1 MRSTFKILLYINKA
15 KVKIDGTTAI
25 MCRITIDGKSS
36 VMTTGLY
43 CRPED
48 WNSKKGEVKE
58 ERINRQ
64 LIKYKQDIQNR
75 YDDILKKNGAISA
88 ELLKNT
94 IIGVNAIPNM
104 LLQSGEVEREKL
116 KIRAKEI
123 NSNSSY
129 RESKSTQLFLQ
140 KFIQS
145 RGVEDIDM
153 NEITEEF
160 GLSYKIFLKKVCG
173 CSHDRVNKCLCWLNR
188 LLYLAVDREII
199 RANPIEDVEYEKK
212 APPQYRF
219 VKRADLKIMLATP
232 MADAQ
237 MELARR
243 VFIFSSFTGL
253 AYVDVYRLYP
263 HHIETTAEGRK
274 YIREKRGKTNV
285 EAFVPLHPI
294 AEKILSLY
302 NTTDD
307 SRPIFPLPIRDV
319 LWREVH
325 ALGIGLGLKDNLSY
339 HAARHSFGTLLL
351 SSGISIE
358 SIAKMMGHSNISST
372 QVYAKI
378 TDDKISKNMD
388 KLMAKRNNNSK
399 NGKP

>member
-1 MRSTFKILLYINKA
+1 MLYINKA

-36 VMTTGLY
+36 VLATGLY
-43 CRPED
+43 CRPEN

-64 LIKYKQDIQNR
+64 LIKYKQDILNR

-94 IIGVNAIPNM
+94 IIGVTEIPNM

-153 NEITEEF
+153 NEIAEEF
-160 GLSYKIFLKKVCG
+160 GVSYKIFLKKVCG
-173 CSHDRVNKCLCWLNR
+173 CSNNRVNKCLCWLNR

-219 VKRADLKIMLATP
+219 VKRADLKKMLATP

-263 HHIETTAEGRK
+263 HHIEATADGRK
-274 YIREKRGKTNV
+274 YIREKRGKTKV

-307 SRPIFPLPIRDV
+307 SRPVFPLPIRDV

-325 ALGIGLGLKDNLSY
+325 ALGVGLGLKDNLSY

-378 TDDKISKNMD
+378 TDDKISEDMD
-388 KLMAKRNNNSK
+388 KLMAKRNNDSK
-399 NGKP
+399 NGRP